1 MGHVKALDNIKVLLS
16 LIGVAALIGCGGLHY
31 SNGGLHRGAGM
42 SSGGSLRGSSMTGAA
57 ANEENTSLRGHGVTG
72 DLAAKEDAS
81 ARFKNVSDT
90 PSSTAQEKLIA
101 LTFDDGPRPY
111 VLFGSKEHPAPGL
124 ADILDENG
132 VKATFFVVG
141 WRLTPKTWGEP
152 RHEEDIG
159 MTCIDA
165 AEQMIR
171 RGHEL
176 EDHTYSH
183 VELRS
188 AERKNG
194 EQWVMHDVDR
204 GAQAIKAV
212 TGSQPRYV
220 RPPDWIITSD
230 ARRDLEREGYR
241 VLTISSENPMALR
254 DVNSLDY
261 LCAGKAVGCPKP
273 SLEESVLK
281 QVEQRERKGV
291 YTHILAFHELSTTA
305 AIMPRLIT
313 DLKARGYRFVTLSEY
328 MKMVGSKPA
337 NLNQR
342 AAVTRPA
349 ITQAKLLSA
358 IPSRKSSSG
367 KAPTP

>member
-1 MGHVKALDNIKVLLS
+1 MIRAVRGDLMGYVRFSLS
-16 LIGVAALIGCGGLHY
+16 IAALAVLSACSGSRSLSVGTNPNNSSAGGTV
-31 SNGGLHRGAGM
+31 AG
-42 SSGGSLRGSSMTGAA
+42 SVKSKETPAA
-57 ANEENTSLRGHGVTG
+57 T
-72 DLAAKEDAS
+72 
-81 ARFKNVSDT
+81 ARPVSDT
-90 PSSTAQEKLIA
+90 TSAFRGDKLIA

-111 VLFGSKEHPAPGL
+111 VLFGSKESNRGPGL
-124 ADILDENG
+124 VDILDQNG

-159 MTCIDA
+159 VTCLDA
-165 AEQMIR
+165 AQQLIK

-183 VELRS
+183 LELRT
-188 AERKNG
+188 AEKKNG
-194 EQWVMHDVDR
+194 EQWVMGDVDR

-212 TGSQPRYV
+212 TGSRPLYV

-230 ARRDLEREGYR
+230 ARHDLERQGYR

-273 SLEESVLK
+273 SLPDAVLQ
-281 QVEQRERKGV
+281 QVQQRERKGT

-305 AIMPRLIT
+305 AIMPRLIS
-313 DLKARGYRFVTLSEY
+313 DLKARGYRFVTLTEY
-328 MKMVGSKPA
+328 MKIVGSKTSEPVK
-337 NLNQR
+337 Q
-342 AAVTRPA
+342 AAVMRRQ
-349 ITQAKLLSA
+349 TQVAAL
-358 IPSRKSSSG
+358 RR
-367 KAPTP
+367 

>member
-1 MGHVKALDNIKVLLS
+1 MGYVRFLLS
-16 LIGVAALIGCGGLHY
+16 IAALAVLSAC
-31 SNGGLHRGAGM
+31 
-42 SSGGSLRGSSMTGAA
+42 SGTHSLRVGANPNNSSDIGRSTVASSSKSNPTAA
-57 ANEENTSLRGHGVTG
+57 TARPVANTTSAARG
-72 DLAAKEDAS
+72 
-81 ARFKNVSDT
+81 N
-90 PSSTAQEKLIA
+90 KLIA

-111 VLFGSKEHPAPGL
+111 VLFGSKESNRGPGL
-124 ADILDENG
+124 VDILDQNG

-159 MTCIDA
+159 VTCLDA
-165 AEQMIR
+165 AEQLIR

-183 VELRS
+183 LELRT
-188 AERKNG
+188 AEKKNG
-194 EQWVMHDVDR
+194 EQWVMGDVDR
-204 GAQAIKAV
+204 GAKAIKAV

-230 ARRDLEREGYR
+230 ARHDLERQGYR

-273 SLEESVLK
+273 SLPDAVLQ
-281 QVEQRERKGV
+281 QVEQREKRGT

-305 AIMPRLIT
+305 AIMPRLIN
-313 DLKARGYRFVTLSEY
+313 DLKARGYRFVTLTEY
-328 MKMVGSKPA
+328 MKIVGSKGEIPK
-337 NLNQR
+337 QQ
-342 AAVTRPA
+342 AAVTKPESVAALGR
-349 ITQAKLLSA
+349 
-358 IPSRKSSSG
+358 
-367 KAPTP
+367 

>member
-1 MGHVKALDNIKVLLS
+1 MGQVRFLLAIAALS
-16 LIGVAALIGCGGLHY
+16 LLNACAAPSHVAV
-31 SNGGLHRGAGM
+31 GM
-42 SSGGSLRGSSMTGAA
+42 NSATANVSSEKAPDAAFHTVADTASA
-57 ANEENTSLRGHGVTG
+57 ANT
-72 DLAAKEDAS
+72 
-81 ARFKNVSDT
+81 
-90 PSSTAQEKLIA
+90 QKLIA

-111 VLFGSKEHPAPGL
+111 VLFGAKGEHPTAGL
-124 ADILDENG
+124 LDILGQNG

-152 RHEEDIG
+152 RHEDNIG
-159 MTCIDA
+159 ITCLDA
-165 AEQMIR
+165 AEQVIR

-183 VELRS
+183 LELRS

-230 ARRDLEREGYR
+230 ARRDLEHEGYR

-261 LCAGKAVGCPKP
+261 LCAGKAVGCPRP
-273 SLEESVLK
+273 SLVDGVLK
-281 QVEQRERKGV
+281 QIDQREKKGT

-305 AIMPRLIT
+305 AAMPRLIS
-313 DLKARGYRFVTLSEY
+313 DLKARGYRFVTLTEY
-328 MKMVGSKPA
+328 MNLVSTKPGPVLKQQA
-337 NLNQR
+337 ALSGQQSR
-342 AAVTRPA
+342 AQVSGHEHFR
-349 ITQAKLLSA
+349 IKGRRSA
-358 IPSRKSSSG
+358 
-367 KAPTP
+367 AL